1 METLQPSFPQTHR
14 RSRQTYVFL
23 CLIQGNVK
31 MTTVILKPSMKEMR
45 ATVFTHMTSEHAV

>member
-1 METLQPSFPQTHR
+1 METSQPSFPQTHR
-14 RSRQTYVFL
+14 RSRQAYVFL